1 MLWGFNIVMQRIIKH
16 NGRYLYPMYL
26 SLLIFTVMGI
36 QTILEFVGRW
46 IKSEKN
52 KWILEIVV
60 YFILSFV
67 IIYIMFGIACPLLLS
82 TAKG

>member
-1 MLWGFNIVMQRIIKH
+1 
-16 NGRYLYPMYL
+16 
-26 SLLIFTVMGI
+26 MGI

-52 KWILEIVV
+52 KWILEVVV
-60 YFILSFV
+60 YFILSVV